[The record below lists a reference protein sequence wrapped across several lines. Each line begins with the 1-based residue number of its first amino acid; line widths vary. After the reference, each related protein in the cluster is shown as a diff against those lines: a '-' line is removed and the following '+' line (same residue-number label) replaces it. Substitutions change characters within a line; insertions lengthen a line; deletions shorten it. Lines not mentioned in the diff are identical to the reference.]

1 MSQVSQRRSLLIRK
15 LGDEALVY
23 NLETHR
29 ASCLNREAVAV
40 LEACDGRRSLAEI
53 REHVGRTL
61 RTPVED
67 GYVELAIDRLS
78 RSGLLDDATIPPSAG
93 RRELLRRLAAATAL
107 ALPSVT
113 SVLAPTPA
121 EAATCLPNGERCS
134 NNKQCCSDMCVKQK
148 MGPDVCE

>member
-1 MSQVSQRRSLLIRK
+1 MGQVSQRRSLLIRK

-40 LEACDGRRSLAEI
+40 LDACDGRRSLVEI

-61 RTPVED
+61 GMPVED

-78 RSGLLDDATIPPSAG
+78 RSGLLDDTTSPPSAG

-107 ALPSVT
+107 ALPTVT

-121 EAATCLPNGERCS
+121 EAQTCVPSGGNCRK
-134 NNKQCCSDMCVKQK
+134 NADCCSGKCK
-148 MGPDVCE
+148 MGDTCEPQM